1 MHAIARR
8 SRTRA
13 RIITTAS
20 LLGSVVVI
28 VGGAL
33 AIAASGGP
41 RNGIVVAYAVG
52 VLAIVSVVV
61 VFALVSARHSRAMRI
76 LSERHPDAVVVL
88 ARRLPPVVADLPA
101 YLTTKGLPKDLI
113 GDNWYP
119 VVIDARGIAVHST
132 GRDPR
137 ELVLM
142 EWPEIGDVDMVR
154 TPTVGGDSRWSVT
167 IDVKPYSVPLTADIG
182 DAWGIVTMALDAGDT
197 AAVVKAAV
205 AQRPS

>member
-205 AQRPS
+205 AQRP